1 MTMLLTRDE
10 GTPIAPP
17 TSLAE
22 GAPMAMLLTRG
33 AHLGQVASM
42 WIGIPLLWCRITW
55 LPGSGSPM
63 SPRRVTAAG
72 ALELMTCEPTPPL
85 IPQPTFENQPSIP
98 QPTRQPT
105 LQLIPQPTFENQSS
119 IFQPTPQL
127 LPQPAF
133 APKLD
138 SKLPHSTT
146 RIRKR
151 RGHVEAVQRIYPS
164 SPQRIVV
171 ATQVLVCLS
180 RDPAAQARRAI
191 PVLRFIETSLW
202 TDPRSDGR
210 LYLIGAYRGA
220 SDVTTHAIL
229 TERAATNK

>member
-1 MTMLLTRDE
+1 MAMLLTRDAS
-10 GTPIAPP
+10 TPIAPP

-22 GAPMAMLLTRG
+22 SAPMAMLLTRG
-33 AHLGQVASM
+33 AHLGQAASM

-105 LQLIPQPTFENQSS
+105 LQLIPQPTFESLHS
-119 IFQPTPQL
+119 ILQPTRQPTPQL
-127 LPQPAF
+127 IPQPTFEYQGSIFQLIPQPTF

-146 RIRKR
+146 RIR
-151 RGHVEAVQRIYPS
+151 RGHVAAVQRIYPS
-164 SPQRIVV
+164 
-171 ATQVLVCLS
+171 TVLTIFV
-180 RDPAAQARRAI
+180 
-191 PVLRFIETSLW
+191 
-202 TDPRSDGR
+202 
-210 LYLIGAYRGA
+210 
-220 SDVTTHAIL
+220 
-229 TERAATNK
+229 